1 MKVYLDCLYL
11 CRQLPATEQ
20 LLRIVRSGRGGAGR
34 RSSVAIQQQLWRENT
49 QPSSSGGRGREVR
62 VYTRRAP
69 GDHTSLGHHTS
80 LHTLARGVPPSI
92 VGRPIVF
99 ICPRTSKEKPVPPF
113 FLEKWAIGIQNLY
126 FLRQPIYISIEN
138 FATVQLFK
146 HKERPWWL
154 AHHTHWPPRLA
165 MTGGFTVNWLIV
177 AEK

>member
-20 LLRIVRSGRGGAGR
+20 LLRIVRSGRGGVAAWRYNNNFGAKIRSQAAAG
-34 RSSVAIQQQLWRENT
+34 
-49 QPSSSGGRGREVR
+49 GGREVR

-99 ICPRTSKEKPVPPF
+99 ICPHTSKEKPVPPF
-113 FLEKWAIGIQNLY
+113 FLEK
-126 FLRQPIYISIEN
+126 
-138 FATVQLFK
+138 
-146 HKERPWWL
+146 
-154 AHHTHWPPRLA
+154 
-165 MTGGFTVNWLIV
+165 
-177 AEK
+177 